1 MNPYRYRVALRAT
14 HPSADLA
21 PLFEAI
27 GLQPSRAWRAGE
39 PRRGPAG
46 APLDG
51 VYRDSYATAELAG
64 PGAGDAAARS
74 WADEPFEAFL
84 RRQLDRLAPHQP
96 AFQSLV
102 RDGGRCEL
110 AIGLSGEHPINFDL
124 SAWLCEA
131 TARLRLSL
139 AFDIHPGADD
149 RAREISSR

>member
-21 PLFEAI
+21 PLFEEI
-27 GLQPSRAWRAGE
+27 GLRPSRAWRAGE
-39 PRRGPAG
+39 PRRTEAG
-46 APLDG
+46 NRLEG
-51 VYRDSYATAELAG
+51 VHRDSYATAELAG
-64 PGAGDAAARS
+64 PAADDVARR
-74 WADEPFEAFL
+74 WTDEPFEAFL

-110 AIGLSGEHPINFDL
+110 AIGLSSAHPISFDL

-139 AFDIHPGADD
+139 AFDIQPDAGE
-149 RAREISSR
+149 RPRETLGR

>member
-14 HPSADLA
+14 HPSADLG
-21 PLFEAI
+21 PLFAAI
-27 GLQPSRAWRAGE
+27 GLRSTRRWTAGE
-39 PRRGPAG
+39 PRAG
-46 APLDG
+46 TSG
-51 VYRDSYATAELAG
+51 VHVDSYATAPLV
-64 PGAGDAAARS
+64 PAASRS
-74 WADEPFEAFL
+74 WAEEPFEGFL

-110 AIGLSGEHPINFDL
+110 AIGLSGDCPINFDL

-149 RAREISSR
+149 